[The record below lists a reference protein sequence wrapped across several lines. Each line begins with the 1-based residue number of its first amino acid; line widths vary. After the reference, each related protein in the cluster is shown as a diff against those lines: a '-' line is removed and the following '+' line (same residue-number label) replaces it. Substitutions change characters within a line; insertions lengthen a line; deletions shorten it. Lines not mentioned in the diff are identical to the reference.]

1 MQAETTPKKKLNID
15 VSAFGED
22 KQAALAKMYE
32 DSLKNI
38 KEGGLVKGKI
48 LEIRPG
54 AVVIDIDY
62 KSEGFVPAEEFS
74 DLATLKAGDEV
85 EVMIEQLED
94 EDGRIILSKQRRP

>member
-48 LEIRPG
+48 L
-54 AVVIDIDY
+54 
-62 KSEGFVPAEEFS
+62 
-74 DLATLKAGDEV
+74 
-85 EVMIEQLED
+85 
-94 EDGRIILSKQRRP
+94 